1 MHEPSP
7 PRPKSLR
14 ISVSSLPMEVMS
26 EPSLDHLVAQS
37 EGRGSG
43 SCLYRRLVRVSLLH
57 FPIVKPYLAEDRE
70 GRRWGKRRR
79 RNVREEAG
87 AVSDSCSLAVWP
99 QNSYLNP
106 EPCPTFKVGIMT
118 VIAVLRGCDDDDLRK
133 YVPEK
138 CFCKC
143 HYTVPGTERWLHT
156 CITCMIFKKI
166 SFKRVAHIFRNRVWV
181 GRER

>member
-1 MHEPSP
+1 MNLPLPPNHCASPYLHYPRRLWMSP
-7 PRPKSLR
+7 PWIIWWHKVR
-14 ISVSSLPMEVMS
+14 
-26 EPSLDHLVAQS
+26 
-37 EGRGSG
+37 GGGSG
-43 SCLYRRLVRVSLLH
+43 SCLYRKLIRVSLLH
-57 FPIVKPYLAEDRE
+57 FPIVKPYLAEDRD
-70 GRRWGKRRR
+70 GRGWGKRRR

-118 VIAVLRGCDDDDLRK
+118 VIPVLRGCGDDDLRK

-143 HYTVPGTERWLHT
+143 HYTVPGTERWLRT
-156 CITCMIFKKI
+156 CITGMI
-166 SFKRVAHIFRNRVWV
+166 
-181 GRER
+181 